1 MSEFDP
7 AADRQ
12 ATATDAADASQLHT
26 LSVLYYVLGGFNALM
41 LSLTLLLVGAVVV
54 LAAREPD
61 SASVPAA
68 TTAAAS
74 GDSTM
79 VASLFLLI
87 YLAVFLLSAV
97 CAVLQFMTARRLRER
112 RSLRFCQV
120 AAGLSCLS
128 LPLGTLLGVFTFVVL
143 ARPSV
148 RARFAARG

>member
-7 AADRQ
+7 AADRH
-12 ATATDAADASQLHT
+12 ATATDAADAADASQLHT
-26 LSVLYYVLGGFNALM
+26 LSVLYYVFGGLNALM

-61 SASVPAA
+61 SASA
-68 TTAAAS
+68 TAAAS

-79 VASLFLLI
+79 ATSIALLI

-97 CAVLQFMTARRLRER
+97 CAVLQFMAARRLRER
-112 RSLRFCQV
+112 RSFRFCQV

-128 LPLGTLLGVFTFVVL
+128 VPLGTLLGAFTFVVL

-148 RARFAARG
+148 RARFAARD